1 VIMPELNGPE
11 VAEILREIRPDT
23 RVLYM
28 SGYTDEAL
36 VSRVALGRDTPFIQ
50 KPFSTDNLL
59 RTVRAVLKASR

>member
-1 VIMPELNGPE
+1 MPELNGPE

-36 VSRVALGRDTPFIQ
+36 VSRVALGRDVPFIQ